1 MEWLALGLWVF
12 MALVA
17 IPLGHGAFS
26 APSLGLQPVLG
37 IAGLVLAVLFAAG
50 GAVGLAW
57 AALAL
62 AVLGVV
68 TVAAGA
74 VQLVRDEA
82 PSSRTVEHEATLAGV
97 ALPLYATVAAVTLLA
112 ALSATGSI

>member
-26 APSLGLQPVLG
+26 APSLGLQPL
-37 IAGLVLAVLFAAG
+37 L

-74 VQLVRDEA
+74 VQLVRDEE

-112 ALSATGSI
+112 ALAADGSI